1 MTRAAALLVAI
12 ATLSACDS
20 AERAYMYTCDVQFV
34 DFRWDQTEPRGTV
47 DANRALEEFRR
58 FPFKEQLRK
67 AATLR
72 EPTFPTVSF
81 KSSPDAA
88 ALAIWSLKPDHYEV
102 YYEQPGRKVTIE
114 SSDLADIERTIQ
126 RFFSGERSSLYSDLA
141 RYPGAVTV
149 RSILDRLKALFGQ

>member
-1 MTRAAALLVAI
+1 MRRGVTVLAGVLALA
-12 ATLSACDS
+12 ACDS
-20 AERAYMYTCDVQFV
+20 GERTYMYTCDVQFV
-34 DFRWDQTEPRGTV
+34 DFRWDQTESRGTV
-47 DANRALEEFRR
+47 DVTRALEEFRR

-81 KSSPDAA
+81 KSKPDAA
-88 ALAIWSLKPDHYEV
+88 ALAVWSLKPDQYEV

-114 SSDLADIERTIQ
+114 STDVADIERTIQ
-126 RFFSGERSSLYSDLA
+126 RFFSGERGSLYSDLA

-149 RSILDRLKALFGQ
+149 RSILDRLKVLFGQ

>member
-1 MTRAAALLVAI
+1 MTRGAALLVAVVSL
-12 ATLSACDS
+12 AASDS
-20 AERAYMYTCDVQFV
+20 AEGTYMYTCDVQFV
-34 DFRWDQTEPRGTV
+34 DFRSDQTEPRGTV
-47 DANRALEEFRR
+47 DLNCAIEEFRS

-88 ALAIWSLKPDHYEV
+88 ALAIWSLKPDQYDV

-114 SSDLADIERTIQ
+114 TSDVADIERTIQ
-126 RFFSGERSSLYSDLA
+126 RFFSGERSALYSDLA
-141 RYPGAVTV
+141 KYPGAVTV
-149 RSILDRLKALFGQ
+149 HSILDHFKAFFGQ